1 MKDNNSKQVLL
12 SVLGVAIL
20 VVAVVGVS
28 FAAFTFSQT
37 GVKEN
42 VITTGTI
49 NMSYSEPENGITLTD
64 AMPMED
70 ANGIALNGAN
80 NTFDFS
86 VTATINGSGT
96 TTIDYAITAVTEKDK
111 VLTDDYVKVYLTDM
125 SGSADTPIAGYETPK
140 KVSALE
146 ETGSSEE
153 SGAPAGQYV
162 LERGTFSGTGGTNL
176 YRLRMWVSSDY
187 PIDQQ
192 NVDPDGD
199 GEQIAPGKQT
209 YKLRVNVYG
218 QAAAQ

>member
-37 GVKEN
+37 GEVVNK
-42 VITTGTI
+42 ITTGTI
-49 NMSYSEPENGITLTD
+49 SMSYSEPENGITLTD
-64 AMPMED
+64 TMPMED
-70 ANGIALNGAN
+70 ASGMALSGAN
-80 NTFDFS
+80 NTFDFT
-86 VTATINGSGT
+86 VAATINGSGT
-96 TTIDYAITAVTEKDK
+96 TTINYAITAVTEPDD
-111 VLTDDYVKVYLTDM
+111 VLTDDYVKVYLTN
-125 SGSADTPIAGYETPK
+125 SANTGVGNAATPI

-146 ETGSSEE
+146 KTNSDV
-153 SGAPAGQYV
+153 SGAQDDEYI
-162 LERGTFSGTGGTNL
+162 LEKGTFTKNQSNQ
-176 YRLRMWVSSDY
+176 YKLRMWVSADY

-192 NVDPDGD
+192 NVDPDGEGA
-199 GEQIAPGKQT
+199 GEAPGKQT